1 MPCAAI
7 QSLPPNSSVRAC
19 FAHQILHFREKISEP
34 WRGDLG
40 AWRNISES
48 GQKTLV
54 PEEEN
59 LEPRKKCQ
67 GLVSRVQNQENSKLG
82 EEISITLE
90 GYVSGINE
98 MEF

>member
-19 FAHQILHFREKISEP
+19 FARQILHFREKISEP

-59 LEPRKKCQ
+59 LEPRKKMS
-67 GLVSRVQNQENSKLG
+67 GSRQQSSEPG
-82 EEISITLE
+82 ELE
-90 GYVSGINE
+90 TGRRDINNTGGICVRN
-98 MEF
+98 